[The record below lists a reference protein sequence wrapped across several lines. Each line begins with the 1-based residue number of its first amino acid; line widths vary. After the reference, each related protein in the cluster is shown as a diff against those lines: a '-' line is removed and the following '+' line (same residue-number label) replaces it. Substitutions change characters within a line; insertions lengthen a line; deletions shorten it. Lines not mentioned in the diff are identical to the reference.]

1 MNFIQKRIIPTLL
14 LHDESLVKTVQ
25 FDKFKYIGD
34 PCNTVRIFNELEV
47 DELLFLDIKASIS
60 KMKPNLKI
68 LKEIADECFMPL
80 SYGGGITTVDDAKK
94 IFDIGFEKI
103 SINSS
108 LFNDPKLI
116 KKISNIFGSQSVIG
130 SIDVK
135 KNFLGKYS
143 VYSHSGNKKKD
154 EEPVQWAKN
163 LEKCGA
169 GEILLTSINNEGM
182 WSGFD
187 IHLVKSLCDAVNIPV
202 IANGGAGNISHL
214 NEVFKKT
221 SVSAVALG
229 SMVVFQK
236 KGFGVLINFPEKNE
250 IDLNY

>member
-25 FDKFKYIGD
+25 FYKFNYIGD

-94 IFDIGFEKI
+94 IFDIGFENI

-108 LFNDPKLI
+108 LFNDP
-116 KKISNIFGSQSVIG
+116 N
-130 SIDVK
+130 
-135 KNFLGKYS
+135 
-143 VYSHSGNKKKD
+143 
-154 EEPVQWAKN
+154 
-163 LEKCGA
+163 
-169 GEILLTSINNEGM
+169 
-182 WSGFD
+182 
-187 IHLVKSLCDAVNIPV
+187 
-202 IANGGAGNISHL
+202 
-214 NEVFKKT
+214 
-221 SVSAVALG
+221 
-229 SMVVFQK
+229 
-236 KGFGVLINFPEKNE
+236 
-250 IDLNY
+250 